1 MVINMTTDDKL
12 RHFMDV
18 SMQSAMSKKE
28 SMVKEYKAGLD
39 IQFENYK
46 EDAKNR
52 YRLQEKAAL
61 EGLRRDFS
69 KDFSL
74 QQQHIRRKL
83 THKKDELKEKIFSEV
98 SSLLN
103 EFILS
108 DDYTALLVKEI
119 KFSLSVAPAEEIT
132 IYIDPLDEE
141 KKDFLETQTGA
152 DITISAYSFG
162 RGMRAIIPSKNIL
175 IDYSFNYKLHEIK
188 DNYTIN
194 L

>member
-1 MVINMTTDDKL
+1 MTTDDKL

-46 EDAKNR
+46 EDTKTK
-52 YRLQEKAAL
+52 YQLQEKAAL

-69 KDFSL
+69 KEFSL
-74 QQQHIRRKL
+74 QQQHIKRKL

-98 SSLLN
+98 TGLLN
-103 EFILS
+103 DFLLS
-108 DDYTALLVKEI
+108 DDYTELLVREI
-119 KFSLSVAPAEEIT
+119 NFSLSVAPAEEIT
-132 IYIDPLDEE
+132 IFIDPLDED
-141 KKDFLETQTGA
+141 KKELLETRTGA

-175 IDYSFNYKLHEIK
+175 IDYSFNSKLHEIK
-188 DNYTIN
+188 DDYTII

>member
-1 MVINMTTDDKL
+1 MTTDDKL

-28 SMVKEYKAGLD
+28 SMVNEYKAGLD

-46 EDAKNR
+46 NDAKTK
-52 YRLQEKAAL
+52 YELQEKTAL

-69 KDFSL
+69 KDFAL

-83 THKKDELKEKIFSEV
+83 THKKDDLKEKVFSEV
-98 SSLLN
+98 TDLLN
-103 EFILS
+103 DFILS
-108 DDYTALLVKEI
+108 DDYTALLIKEI
-119 KFSLSVAPAEEIT
+119 KFSLSVAPSEEIT
-132 IYIDPLDEE
+132 IFIDPLDAE

-175 IDYSFNYKLHEIK
+175 IDYSFNTKLHEIK
-188 DNYTIN
+188 DDFTIN